1 MILIDAGP
9 LVALISVGDRH
20 HRACRATLESLEE
33 PIGTVWPAMTE
44 AMYLLRTS
52 WAAQQ
57 ALWEMLERGTV
68 TLIPLAGDDLPRMR
82 DLMGKYRDLPMDLAD
97 AALVRIAER
106 EKIRRIFTLDRRD
119 FTVYRPIGIGRFTI
133 LPSR

>member
-9 LVALISVGDRH
+9 LVALISVSDRH
-20 HRACRATLESLEE
+20 HQSCRQTLETVDE
-33 PIGTVWPAMTE
+33 PIGTVWPAVTE

-57 ALWEMLERGTV
+57 ALWEMLERGAV
-68 TLIPLAGDDLPRMR
+68 TLIPLAIDDVPRMR
-82 DLMGKYRDLPMDLAD
+82 DLMGKYRDLPMDFAD
-97 AALVRIAER
+97 AALVRVAER

-119 FTVYRPIGIGRFTI
+119 FTLYRPVGIGRFTI
-133 LPSR
+133 LPGR